1 MAGDLRQRQGD
12 NCRVARIRCDVFKT
26 DKIIEIP
33 NASDVHGL
41 RLQKFPRT
49 GYVFANRE
57 HIIPIPDDGKMLDD
71 PKKNYWSV
79 FTDIDGDTMTVA
91 WQVMVDG
98 NLDNCDADYQ
108 GKYAFSTCYNPGKGV
123 TLAEMTEREQS
134 RAVVF
139 NIKRIKQ
146 EVASG
151 DSRRSMA

>member
-1 MAGDLRQRQGD
+1 
-12 NCRVARIRCDVFKT
+12 
-26 DKIIEIP
+26 
-33 NASDVHGL
+33 
-41 RLQKFPRT
+41 
-49 GYVFANRE
+49 
-57 HIIPIPDDGKMLDD
+57 MLDN

-91 WQVMVDG
+91 WQLMVDG

-123 TLAEMTEREQS
+123 TLAEMTEYEQS
-134 RAVVF
+134 WAVVF

-146 EVASG
+146 AVASG